1 MVNLEELLE
10 SEKKPYSSPVMRI
23 KFLDWQDIVTS
34 SDLSNKTEDP
44 DYTQGNG
51 NDQLDDPF
59 GG

>member
-1 MVNLEELLE
+1 MVNLEEIL
-10 SEKKPYSSPVMRI
+10 EKKPYQVPAMRI